1 MTVSAEV
8 LSARALN
15 RATLARQ
22 FLLRRER
29 RPALDAIEALAGLQA
44 QAPDAPYVALWSRL
58 DGFSSGELAGLL
70 TDRQVVRVPLMRATV
85 HMVSARDCLMLRP
98 AVQHVLARSFTAQT
112 YARNLD
118 GVDID
123 AVLAAAQ
130 DLLSQRPLGRQ
141 ELGRLLAER
150 WPGRDPQSLAYAVSY
165 LLPVVHVPPR
175 GVWRSRGPIAL
186 APAESWLGRPFSDG
200 ASPGQ
205 LVLRYLAAFGPASV
219 ADMQLWSGLSHLQ
232 EVTSSLGLRTFRD
245 EQGRELFDLAD
256 APRPSPDIPAP
267 PRFLPEYDNVLLSH
281 RDRSRLIPDGR
292 PVPLPPGNGGRCGTL
307 LVDGLF
313 RATWRITRQEG
324 TAALHV
330 EAAEPLPDQDAIA
343 AEGTRLLAFAAD
355 DAADRRVLFAPATV
369 GSRHHPLE

>member
-98 AVQHVLARSFTAQT
+98 AVQRVLARSFTAQT

-150 WPGRDPQSLAYAVSY
+150 WPG
-165 LLPVVHVPPR
+165 
-175 GVWRSRGPIAL
+175 
-186 APAESWLGRPFSDG
+186 
-200 ASPGQ
+200 
-205 LVLRYLAAFGPASV
+205 
-219 ADMQLWSGLSHLQ
+219 LSHLQ
-232 EVTSSLGLRTFRD
+232 EVTSSLGLRTSRD

>member
-1 MTVSAEV
+1 MTV

-29 RPALDAIEALAGLQA
+29 QAALETVEALVGLQA

-58 DGFSSGELAGLL
+58 DDFGCGELAGLL
-70 TDRQVVRVPLMRATV
+70 TSRQVVRVPLLRATV
-85 HMVSARDCLMLRP
+85 HLVSARDCVTLRP
-98 AVQHVLARSFTAQT
+98 LVQRVLERTFAAQA

-123 AVLAAAQ
+123 AVLAVAR
-130 DLLSQRPLGRQ
+130 DLLSQRPLSRQ
-141 ELGRLLAER
+141 ELGGLLAER
-150 WPGRDPQSLAYAVSY
+150 WPGRDPRSLAYAVSY

-186 APAESWLGRPFSDG
+186 APAETWLGRPFGDG

-219 ADMQLWSGLSHLQ
+219 ADIQLWSGLSRLQ
-232 EVTSSLGLRTFRD
+232 EVTGSLGLRTFRD

-256 APRPSPDIPAP
+256 APRPSPDTPAP

-281 RDRSRLIPDGR
+281 ADRTRLIPDGR

-313 RATWRITRQEG
+313 RATWRITWQAG
-324 TAALHV
+324 TATLHI
-330 EAAEPLPDQDAIA
+330 ESSEPLPDQDAIA
-343 AEGTRLLAFAAD
+343 AEGTRLLAFAAG
-355 DAADRRVLFAPATV
+355 DAADHRVLFASPSGRPASST
-369 GSRHHPLE
+369 